1 VRYLLLPFLLFGFF
15 ASAKQ
20 EVSVQNV
27 VCSAV
32 RHADVSCLQ
41 VRFDL
46 SFTETYVDV
55 LKRGDTA
62 DMYFIE
68 VRLIA
73 AHGFVNANKGFSV
86 FADSLGQVV
95 GVLRLP
101 LSDIDKRYVAQVVHL
116 PLAALV
122 LAVGPHNLQPE
133 LRVIDRWGRSLGKR
147 WTLPTFLHNQP
158 QLLRL
163 NINVQS
169 ILVDSLNLKG
179 ETWDHPGGGVQKTLP
194 DLMWTILFMQ
204 KKLSVAATSHNTL
217 RYIDTQSLNDVEFT
231 IAQDDAFS
239 IGVYDYDMPTFSDR
253 IGQVKVDMNDM
264 QKFSGSVFTASSGKV
279 RMIEFTVTIL

>member
-1 VRYLLLPFLLFGFF
+1 M
-15 ASAKQ
+15 
-20 EVSVQNV
+20 QNV

-32 RHADVSCLQ
+32 RYADVSCLQ

-68 VRLIA
+68 VRIIA

-101 LSDIDKRYVAQVVHL
+101 LSDTEKRYAAQVVYL
-116 PLAALV
+116 PLAALA
-122 LAVGPHNLQPE
+122 LSSGQHALQPE
-133 LRVIDRWGRSLGKR
+133 LTVIDRWGRPLGKR
-147 WTLPTFLHNQP
+147 WSFASFLHTQP
-158 QLLRL
+158 QILRL
-163 NINVQS
+163 NVNVQS
-169 ILVDSLNLKG
+169 IVVDSLNEKG
-179 ETWDHPGGGVQKTLP
+179 DTWDHPGGGIEKTLP
-194 DLMWTILFMQ
+194 DLIWTILFMQ
-204 KKLSVAATSHNTL
+204 KKLSLAATSHNTL

-239 IGVYDYDMPTFSDR
+239 IGVYDYDMPTYSDK

-279 RMIEFTVTIL
+279 KVIEFTVTIL